1 MTNMNTYARSASAQ
15 TVDLLATH
23 KVLRNTYALLAMT
36 LLFSA
41 AMAGLAW
48 KIELPFW
55 ASLVCSISALVM
67 LWFVVPR
74 TANSA
79 AGIGVVFVV
88 TGLLGFGLGPLLN
101 HYLSMPNGPALVMT
115 AMSGTGVTF
124 LVMSG
129 IALVTRK
136 DFSFLGRFLMIGV
149 LVAFVAGI
157 AAMVFGLSGLSLAV
171 AAMFALLSSLLILW
185 ETSNIV
191 NGGETNY
198 IMATTSLYVSIYNLF
213 TSLLQLLGF
222 SSSDD

>member
-1 MTNMNTYARSASAQ
+1 MNAYPRSATAQ
-15 TVDLLATH
+15 AAGLLSSH

-41 AMAGLAW
+41 SMAALSW
-48 KIELPFW
+48 KMATPIW
-55 ASLVCSISALVM
+55 VSLVCSVVAMVM

-79 AGIGVVFVV
+79 SGIGVVFVV
-88 TGLLGFGLGPLLN
+88 TGLLGFGLGPVLS
-101 HYLSMPNGPALVMT
+101 HYLALPNGPALVMT

-136 DFSFLGRFLMIGV
+136 DFSFLGKFLMVGI

-171 AAMFALLSSLLILW
+171 AAMFAFLSSLLILW
-185 ETSNIV
+185 QTSSII

-198 IMATTSLYVSIYNLF
+198 ILATTTLYVSIYNLF

-222 SSSDD
+222 SGSDD